1 VKERRRQATHPA
13 AVKPELIA
21 ERPNAGCS
29 WDITRL
35 GGAAKWNWFYLDV
48 IIDIFSRYVPG
59 WMLAT
64 VENHTNARALLA
76 DTMAKQNITPGQLY
90 IHSDRGSP
98 MIAKPVAFMLAE
110 LGVTKSHSRPH
121 VSNDNPFSEAQ
132 FRTLKYRPG
141 FPDRFGSFT
150 HARQHCEAFFAW
162 YDLEHRHSG
171 IGLHTPFDVHHGQA
185 ATIRAQRQVVLD
197 TAYTAHGER
206 ATSLRAQRRAQSVT
220 SVIRMLCS
228 PNVSA
233 DGRMPTRTLIPAR
246 S

>member
-21 ERPNAGCS
+21 ERPNAVWS

-35 GGAAKWNWFYLDV
+35 GGAAKWNWFYLYV

-59 WMLAT
+59 WMLAA

-76 DTMAKQNITPGQLY
+76 DTIAKQNITPGQLY

-121 VSNDNPFSEAQ
+121 VSNDNRSAKPSSA
-132 FRTLKYRPG
+132 RSSIGPG
-141 FPDRFGSFT
+141 SPTGSGPSPTPASTARRSSPGTTSSTATPASGSTPRSMSTTDKPPRSALSVKSCSTPPTPPKASGRRRFGRSVELS
-150 HARQHCEAFFAW
+150 R
-162 YDLEHRHSG
+162 
-171 IGLHTPFDVHHGQA
+171 
-185 ATIRAQRQVVLD
+185 
-197 TAYTAHGER
+197 
-206 ATSLRAQRRAQSVT
+206 SLR
-220 SVIRMLCS
+220 
-228 PNVSA
+228 
-233 DGRMPTRTLIPAR
+233 
-246 S
+246 